1 MSKQNKTLLTSRPPL
16 IRRRLSKDPYQ
27 KLLPLAARLRSCY
40 VLLYL
45 IFLTTLLHSQAA
57 AQNNSSDWIYL
68 ENLNLKLGILKSHG
82 GAIAY
87 LSSAG
92 SNENLLNH
100 YDHGRLVQ
108 QSYYGDSDGSKWVDK
123 PWRYNPVQ
131 GGDYQGKAAE
141 LVEYN
146 TTSTSVY
153 CRTTPRHWANG
164 DLLSECSMEQW
175 TELNEKH
182 VKIHFKFT
190 YQGQHT
196 HKATHQETP
205 AVFVSPR
212 LKTLSWY
219 QGEHPWT
226 SADLSSRKPG
236 WPNESLQLQ
245 ENWAAYVDEN
255 NFGVGVYV
263 PKSHEATSYFFAGGN
278 NSDCSYI
285 APLQTFD
292 LKPGLVFEYDAYL
305 AVGELSEVR
314 STFYSIHQHR
324 ESKKE

>member
-212 LKTLSWY
+212 LKRCRGIRANIRGQVLICLQGNQDGPMNRCNFKKTGPPMSMRITLVLACMCRRAMKQRVIFLQVVTIPTAAISL
-219 QGEHPWT
+219 PCR
-226 SADLSSRKPG
+226 LS
-236 WPNESLQLQ
+236 
-245 ENWAAYVDEN
+245 
-255 NFGVGVYV
+255 
-263 PKSHEATSYFFAGGN
+263 
-278 NSDCSYI
+278 I
-285 APLQTFD
+285 
-292 LKPGLVFEYDAYL
+292 
-305 AVGELSEVR
+305 
-314 STFYSIHQHR
+314 
-324 ESKKE
+324 